1 MDFCRKVF
9 VLGVL
14 SVCGLLM
21 LTSAS
26 AGELEK
32 WIPGDAAL
40 YGKISGKVVR
50 ESALF
55 KRLLQ
60 KYPDFNKYIQ
70 QGRQHIGNY
79 QGDLDEMM
87 FVFSPVFPG
96 AVLFMEFSQPYSQEA
111 VAAGLAAKGL
121 AGNYEKIS
129 VAGKNG
135 YVLTKPTPQG
145 RSCFVMLSDR
155 VMLGCL
161 ENAAEAALTASP
173 ISGDLLKK
181 LQSSSGADVFLQVFP
196 GNAEMLQ
203 GASVQKFD
211 MVGRLT
217 ADASLKMNAFA
228 QFADEIAAQN
238 AEQQIRQGM
247 MIVLGLAF
255 ADDAALGM
263 EVVSRIKV
271 KRSKNNVT
279 VKFTLPADL
288 VERLVSYS
296 CEQVKKREQKKAER
310 ARRKAAQG
318 TAAVQ

>member
-14 SVCGLLM
+14 FVCGLLM

-247 MIVLGLAF
+247 MIALGLAF
-255 ADDAALGM
+255 ADDAALGL

>member
-96 AVLFMEFSQPYSQEA
+96 AALFMEFSQPYSQEA

-121 AGNYEKIS
+121 AGNYEKIT

-211 MVGRLT
+211 MVGRL
-217 ADASLKMNAFA
+217 AGDVLKLDCRVKFP
-228 QFADEIAAQN
+228 DEQTAQN
-238 AEQQIRQGM
+238 TEIQIRQGM
-247 MIVLGLAF
+247 AMMLGLAF
-255 ADDAALGM
+255 ADDAELGM
-263 EVVSRIKV
+263 ALYSRIKV
-271 KRSKNNVT
+271 KRKKNDIS
-279 VKFTLPADL
+279 VKVSLSADL
-288 VERLVSYS
+288 IERLVNYS
-296 CEQVKKREQKKAER
+296 CMQIEKKKQAKSVQR
-310 ARRKAAQG
+310 ARRKTGAP
-318 TAAVQ
+318 AVQ

>member
-96 AVLFMEFSQPYSQEA
+96 AALFMEFSQPYSQEA

-121 AGNYEKIS
+121 AGNYEKIT

-211 MVGRLT
+211 MVGRL
-217 ADASLKMNAFA
+217 AGDVLKLDCRVKFP
-228 QFADEIAAQN
+228 DEQTAQN
-238 AEQQIRQGM
+238 TEIQIRQGM
-247 MIVLGLAF
+247 AMMLGLAF
-255 ADDAALGM
+255 ADDAELGM
-263 EVVSRIKV
+263 ALYSRIKV
-271 KRSKNNVT
+271 KRKKNDIS
-279 VKFTLPADL
+279 VKASLSADL
-288 VERLVSYS
+288 IERLVNYS
-296 CEQVKKREQKKAER
+296 CTQIEKKKQAKSVQR
-310 ARRKAAQG
+310 ARRKTGAP
-318 TAAVQ
+318 AVQ